1 LLILV
6 SAAVGLLGSL
16 VAPLFIKP
24 FLMKRNVL
32 DVPNERSS
40 HVAPVL
46 RGGGLAVAFGA
57 VVAYLTYVLSGA
69 VGAIN
74 FVILATV
81 LAAALV
87 GWIEDD
93 KGLPAH
99 VRAVLQLVIGVAGA
113 GAVVALLG
121 GGPVV
126 WIVGTVAIAAYIN
139 VANFMD
145 GINGISALHGLV
157 VGVAYGVGGLAE
169 GLPWLALGG
178 FVLAAVFTGF
188 LPWNLFGRGLFL
200 GDVGSY
206 VLGAFVAVLAV
217 AAVASGLS
225 LLFVVGPISIY
236 LADSGFTLIRRTLR
250 GEKWYEAH
258 RTHQYQMLTTYGA
271 SHVAVSLL
279 VALASAAA
287 AVVGF
292 VSLNTAASAA
302 WILTAL
308 LLAVLLAY
316 FLIVDVARR
325 RFVSR
330 GLSEVG

>member
-16 VAPLFIKP
+16 AAPLFIKP
-24 FLMKRNVL
+24 FLAKREVL

-40 HVAPVL
+40 HASPVL
-46 RGGGLAVAFGA
+46 RGGGLAVVFGA
-57 VVAYLTYVLSGA
+57 LIGYLTYILGMEA
-69 VGAIN
+69 AGID
-74 FVILATV
+74 FVVIATV
-81 LAAALV
+81 LAASLI

-93 KGLPAH
+93 KGLPAQI
-99 VRAVLQLVIGVAGA
+99 RAILQLVIGVAAA

-126 WIVGTVAIAAYIN
+126 WILGAVAIAAYIN

-157 VGVAYGVGGLAE
+157 VGIAYGAGGLAE

-188 LPWNLFGRGLFL
+188 LPWNIFGGGLFL

-217 AAVASGLS
+217 GAIASGLS
-225 LLFVVGPISIY
+225 LLFVFGPIAIY

-258 RTHQYQMLTTYGA
+258 RTHQYQLLTTYGA
-271 SHVAVSLL
+271 SHLTVSVF

-287 AVVGF
+287 ATAGF
-292 VSLNTAASAA
+292 ISLSTAESAVWLPA
-302 WILTAL
+302 TM
-308 LLAVLLAY
+308 LAVVVLSY
-316 FLIVDVARR
+316 FLIVDVTRR
-325 RFVSR
+325 RFASR